1 MRRSDTPRLPI
12 DLESTRF
19 VSFEISLSDV
29 HTQMLHTHRILF
41 EDMVS
46 KWKEDGSFS
55 LMVYGG
61 CAVIFAGASF
71 VTIRMLRYIGDSDS
85 SIRARRKM
93 LRDRRIRKSREK
105 SRSIESRRRRRT
117 SRRSRWKASQ
127 SEDTETKMPKI
138 ADEIAATLESI
149 AKKQVEM
156 VSIGTQTLV
165 VHDEDDICSSSKD
178 VLIGSRIASKL
189 PEDLTLT
196 KLFNG
201 MGMGAY
207 VRVFQSHDIDIDAL
221 MLLEQPQLKELG
233 LAIGPRVKLM
243 DIIRLLRHGV
253 RRYSL
258 SLSLSYTNTLLTPTQ
273 LLLPH
278 RKVEQ
283 YLIRLVNG
291 QKHRKT
297 KIEDT

>member
-1 MRRSDTPRLPI
+1 VIRKEEYFQISRARGIFESFGSLARFY
-12 DLESTRF
+12 LEKKTS
-19 VSFEISLSDV
+19 
-29 HTQMLHTHRILF
+29 HTYRIIF
-41 EDMVS
+41 EDVVS

-93 LRDRRIRKSREK
+93 LRDRRARKTREK
-105 SRSIESRRRRRT
+105 SRSIESRRRRRSSRQ
-117 SRRSRWKASQ
+117 SRRKASL
-127 SEDTETKMPKI
+127 ETETTKLPPL
-138 ADEIAATLESI
+138 ADEIAATLSLVKT
-149 AKKQVEM
+149 KKTVEM
-156 VSIGTQTLV
+156 VSIGTQTTLED
-165 VHDEDDICSSSKD
+165 HDFAMSCND
-178 VLIGSRIASKL
+178 VLIGSQILSKL

-207 VRVFQSHDIDIDAL
+207 VRRFQSHDIDIDAL

-253 RRYSL
+253 RFEFRACFSL
-258 SLSLSYTNTLLTPTQ
+258 SFHTHTHIHTQ
-273 LLLPH
+273 H
-278 RKVEQ
+278 RKAERC
-283 YLIRLVNG
+283 LIKLASG
-291 QKHRKT
+291 QKHHK
-297 KIEDT
+297 KIVDEIEET

>member
-1 MRRSDTPRLPI
+1 
-12 DLESTRF
+12 
-19 VSFEISLSDV
+19 
-29 HTQMLHTHRILF
+29 
-41 EDMVS
+41 MVS

-105 SRSIESRRRRRT
+105 TRSIEARRRRRT
-117 SRRSRWKASQ
+117 SRKSRWKASQ

-149 AKKQVEM
+149 AKKKVEM

-233 LAIGPRVKLM
+233 LAIGPRALDRVE
-243 DIIRLLRHGV
+243 DPV
-253 RRYSL
+253 
-258 SLSLSYTNTLLTPTQ
+258 
-273 LLLPH
+273 LPSQPLPIPQSH
-278 RKVEQ
+278 Q
-283 YLIRLVNG
+283 
-291 QKHRKT
+291 
-297 KIEDT
+297 KIESSRAFQHHHESSGYKENWIASQAYMI

>member
-1 MRRSDTPRLPI
+1 
-12 DLESTRF
+12 
-19 VSFEISLSDV
+19 
-29 HTQMLHTHRILF
+29 
-41 EDMVS
+41 MVS

-93 LRDRRIRKSREK
+93 LRDRRIRKNREK
-105 SRSIESRRRRRT
+105 SRSIEARRRRRT
-117 SRRSRWKASQ
+117 SRKSRWKASQ
-127 SEDTETKMPKI
+127 SENTETKMPKI

-149 AKKQVEM
+149 SKKKVEM
-156 VSIGTQTLV
+156 VSIGTQTLD
-165 VHDEDDICSSSKD
+165 VHDEDICSND

-196 KLFNG
+196 KLFKG

-253 RRYSL
+253 RRHFL
-258 SLSLSYTNTLLTPTQ
+258 SLSLTQ
-273 LLLPH
+273 TH
-278 RKVEQ
+278 
-283 YLIRLVNG
+283 YLRPPNFFFHTE
-291 QKHRKT
+291 K
-297 KIEDT
+297 